1 MSKNGM
7 AFTTMTYEIIEP
19 GIALVTLNRPGRL
32 NAINLA
38 MLHDFQ
44 ELFALLSKDE
54 SVRVV
59 ILTGQG
65 KGFCSGADLTDAAD
79 EKNAHYFADP
89 QTYLAFVQERYSSL
103 IQGFRD
109 IPQPII
115 AAINGA
121 AAGGGFCMAL
131 ASDIRITSPE
141 GYFVASFINIG
152 LSGGELGS
160 SYLLPRLIGLA
171 RAADILYSG
180 RKVNAQEA
188 EASGLVSAVVPRER
202 LLETALAY
210 ARTMLSKSPGG
221 LRLTKR
227 VLDQNLVAP
236 SLNAAMELENRNQAL
251 LVFSGNFAKMVK
263 SFNYKKTDKRG

>member
-1 MSKNGM
+1 MSKDGM
-7 AFTTMTYEIIEP
+7 EFNTMMYEIIEP
-19 GIALVTLNRPGRL
+19 GIALVMLNRPERL

-38 MLHDFQ
+38 MLDDFQ
-44 ELFALLSKDE
+44 KLFTMLSKDE

-65 KGFCSGADLTDAAD
+65 KGFCSGADLMDAAD

-89 QTYLAFVQERYSSL
+89 QTYLTFVQERYSSL
-103 IQGFRD
+103 IKGFRD

-131 ASDIRITSPE
+131 ACDIRIISPE

-180 RKVNAQEA
+180 RKVNAHEA
-188 EASGLVSAVVPRER
+188 ETSGLVSAVVPRER

-227 VLDQNLVAP
+227 VLDQNLETP

-251 LVFSGNFAKMVK
+251 LVFSGDFAKMVK
-263 SFNYKKTDKRG
+263 SFNVKE